1 MNEIKEN
8 RKNKMIFKLET
19 PEHQQTAIQRV
30 VEVFRGMEKNT
41 YDNATDEDIRAN
53 HCSLSPEE
61 LYTNIHRIIDE
72 NDIAPDQSYFQ
83 EQNDAC
89 IEMETGTGKTL
100 TYLQSAYK
108 LYKEYE
114 LTKFIVLV
122 PSIPIRQGV
131 IDTFENFKKQLEDK
145 YDIVPNVFVYDSS
158 KLSNLRDFIISDTP
172 QIMIMTM
179 ASFNSED
186 KVLNQK
192 VREGLFNN
200 VPYLEAI
207 ARTRPI
213 IFMDEPQEGMDTDNS
228 KAWLAKLNPLFKFR
242 YSATHAVKVNML
254 YRLTP
259 SESYRLGLVKKIEV
273 LTVTE
278 KNDEATLKIE
288 ISEVQETKSEPK
300 VKLKLWRYNKTK
312 ENFAFK
318 DSSLLKKGD
327 NLADKSSN
335 ETYRDFT
342 ISRIYKRM
350 STHKWVVEFSNGTSI
365 EQGASSA
372 NKEHVWALQ
381 LEWLIRRHF
390 QNQQRLK
397 PQGIKNLSLIFIDK
411 VANYMDTEK
420 PIIKIIFEREFAKV
434 YAEFHEG
441 KSPTPEQIK
450 AVQGYYFA
458 KTTTGEY
465 TDSEKTNQN
474 NKEIYDQILHNKQL
488 LLSFDSP
495 IEFVFSHSALGVGW
509 DNPNV
514 FGIATLNESYSENK
528 KRQEIGRG
536 LRICVNQQ
544 GERVYDK
551 EGTPDDEILNQL
563 TVVPNETYE
572 TFARSYQDENEKA
585 YGSASAG
592 AKLKHNHKGQHRNR
606 VKFKLNKDE
615 SIQSV
620 FRRFWNTIA
629 KKTAYRVSFDED
641 AIIRNSVEELNK
653 ICIADYKAEVSSY
666 LVGNTE
672 DFSQREYLGSED
684 RDLIGHFSP
693 QDLVED
699 LSEKTGLC
707 YNSVMRIVKEIEN
720 KKEYLKNPPVFLEQ
734 ATFKIKQVQLDEL
747 VRCVEY
753 DPTDEVYPFNFTDFT
768 KDACDNYVST
778 PNHGVWDKTLYDSGL
793 ERDFAIEADK
803 NVKQDVLCF
812 LKFPTWY
819 KIPTPIGN
827 YEPDFGVVLKR
838 VSLRN
843 NQDQQEYYFVVE
855 IKGTNDLSDK
865 KALTPHEIARI
876 QCAFKHFESLGI
888 KAVYKAPI
896 REYSKF
902 EEEASK
908 TVNS

>member
-1 MNEIKEN
+1 
-8 RKNKMIFKLET
+8 MIFKLET
-19 PEHQQTAIQRV
+19 PEHQRTAIKSV

-53 HCSLSPEE
+53 YCSLS
-61 LYTNIHRIIDE
+61 LDALMTNINKIAVE
-72 NDIAPDQSYFQ
+72 NGINPLRTYLQ
-83 EQNDAC
+83 ESRNAC

-100 TYLQSAYK
+100 TYLQSAYE
-108 LYKEYE
+108 LYREYK

-131 IDTFENFKKQLEDK
+131 IDTFENFKTQLEER
-145 YDIVPNVFVYDSS
+145 YEFTPNVFVYDSS
-158 KLSNLRDFIISDTP
+158 KLSNLREFINAEVP

-186 KVLNQK
+186 KILNQK
-192 VREGLFNN
+192 IREGLFNN
-200 VPYLEAI
+200 KPYIEAI
-207 ARTRPI
+207 AQTHPI
-213 IFMDEPQEGMDTDNS
+213 IFMDEPQEGMDTENS
-228 KAWLAKLNPLFKFR
+228 KQWLTKLSPLFKFR

-254 YRLTP
+254 YQLTP

-278 KNDEATLKIE
+278 KNDEAILKIE
-288 ISEVQETKSEPK
+288 ISEVQETKTEPK

-312 ENFAFK
+312 ENFVFK
-318 DSSLLKKGD
+318 ESNLLKKGD
-327 NLADKSSN
+327 NLADKTGN
-335 ETYRDFT
+335 DTYADFT
-342 ISRIYKRM
+342 ISRIYKKMNTR
-350 STHKWVVEFSNGTSI
+350 KWVVEFSNGTSI
-365 EQGASSA
+365 EEGASSA
-372 NKEHVWALQ
+372 NKEQVWALQ

-397 PQGIKNLSLIFIDK
+397 PLGIKNLSLIFIDR
-411 VANYMDTEK
+411 VANYMDPTN
-420 PIIKIIFEREFAKV
+420 PIIKKIFEQQYKTV

-441 KSPTPEQIK
+441 QAPTQEQIT
-450 AVQGYYFA
+450 AVQGFYFA
-458 KTTTGEY
+458 KTTQGEF
-465 TDSEKTNQN
+465 TDNEKTNQS
-474 NKEIYDQILHNKQL
+474 NKEIYDEILHNKQK
-488 LLSFDSP
+488 LLSFGSS

-544 GERVYDK
+544 GERVYDE
-551 EGTPDDEILNQL
+551 EGTPDDEVINQL

-572 TFARSYQDENEKA
+572 TFARSYQNENEKA
-585 YGSASAG
+585 YGNAGAG
-592 AKLKHNHKGQHRNR
+592 AKLKHNHKGKHQNR

-615 SIQSV
+615 SIQSI

-629 KKTAYRVSFDED
+629 KKTTYRVSFEED
-641 AIIRNSVEELNK
+641 VIIRRSIEALNT
-653 ICIADYKAEVSSY
+653 ISIADYIAEVASY
-666 LVGNTE
+666 RVGDIE
-672 DFSQREYLGSED
+672 DFSQREYLGSDD
-684 RDLIGHFSP
+684 RHLKGIFSP

-707 YNSVMRIVKEIEN
+707 YNSVMRIVSEIETQ
-720 KKEYLKNPPVFLEQ
+720 KEYLKNPPVFMEQ
-734 ATFKIKQVQLDEL
+734 AAFKIKQVQLDEL
-747 VRCVEY
+747 VRCVKY
-753 DPTDEVYPFNFTDFT
+753 DPTEEVYPFDFSDFT

-778 PNHGVWDKTLYDSGL
+778 PNHGVWDKTLYDSGF
-793 ERDFAIEADK
+793 ERDFALDADN
-803 NVKQDVLCF
+803 NVKNPDVICF

-827 YEPDFGVVLKR
+827 YEPDFGIVLKR

-843 NQDQQEYYFVVE
+843 NQERKEYYFVVE
-855 IKGTNDLSDK
+855 IKGTNDLYDK

-876 QCAFKHFESLGI
+876 ECAKKHFSALGI
-888 KAVYKAPI
+888 EAYYKAPI

-902 EEEASK
+902 EEEANKTISK
-908 TVNS
+908 NHE